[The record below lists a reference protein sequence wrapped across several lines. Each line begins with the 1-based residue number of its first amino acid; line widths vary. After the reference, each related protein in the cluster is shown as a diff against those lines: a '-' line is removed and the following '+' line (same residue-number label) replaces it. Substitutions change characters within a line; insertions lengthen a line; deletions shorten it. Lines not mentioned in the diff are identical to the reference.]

1 MMEEDFYAT
10 IKLKYTGEEIFAKV
24 AASEEE
30 DRTMLV
36 LSNPITIFE
45 IKQRGGIVG
54 YKVEPWLKT
63 SDEDMYIINLSDVL
77 TIRESKDVEII
88 MIYQQFVRDSAREKC
103 SQAAMSRKMGYLGTV
118 NDTKDLLE
126 KIYKNNNTKSSPDQP

>member
-77 TIRESKDVEII
+77 TISESKDVEII

>member
-54 YKVEPWLKT
+54 YKVEHWLKT

-77 TIRESKDVEII
+77 TISESKDVEII

>member
-77 TIRESKDVEII
+77 TISESKDVEII

-118 NDTKDLLE
+118 NDTKHLLE